1 MLKEVYY
8 LNLENYILDR
18 FWNHAM
24 YPLSEYLTGNSR
36 VYFKPWIRLI
46 IRHLDGQ
53 YIHYRTWVLN
63 GGGDVWF
70 VEGI

>member
-1 MLKEVYY
+1 MIKEVYY

-24 YPLSEYLTGNSR
+24 HLLSEYLTGTRR
-36 VYFKPWIRLI
+36 VYFKPWVQLI
-46 IRHLDGQ
+46 IRYLNGP
-53 YIHYRTWVLN
+53 YIHYRTWVLA
-63 GGGDVWF
+63 GGGEVWF